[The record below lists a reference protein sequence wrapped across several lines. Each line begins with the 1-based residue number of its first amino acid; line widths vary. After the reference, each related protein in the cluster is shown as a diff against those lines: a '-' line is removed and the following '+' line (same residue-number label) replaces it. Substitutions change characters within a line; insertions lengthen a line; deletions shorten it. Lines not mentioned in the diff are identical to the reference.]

1 MSSDEK
7 KKSKRGGP
15 NPQFSGNKTK
25 VISYDENAHREF
37 VLGFSK
43 RRKQR
48 QARGQQ
54 QVEAKLKQEM
64 REKRQDRRDAIK
76 KIKEIHQAAA
86 KDAKDGKDDSSSDE
100 ESGEDKFAKLKS
112 DTPAE
117 TKTFKSATD
126 ANGVITTT
134 LVSLDLTNGLQPDPN
149 VSSPPHISRPCIL
162 FKLRRALQRQA
173 SSGNATDKQAQDST
187 KLSAA
192 KLAQLSSKKA
202 IRKASKKSA
211 THRGTPKKKKNKKK
225 KHEQPEKHA
234 FPQKQKKKK

>member
-149 VSSPPHISRPCIL
+149 
-162 FKLRRALQRQA
+162 RQA